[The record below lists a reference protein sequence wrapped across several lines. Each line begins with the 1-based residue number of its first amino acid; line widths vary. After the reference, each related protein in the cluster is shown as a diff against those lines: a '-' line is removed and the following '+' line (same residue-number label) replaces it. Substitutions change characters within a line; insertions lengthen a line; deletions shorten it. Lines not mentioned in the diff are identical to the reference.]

1 MITDR
6 DYIEIGDAPS
16 QIAYDSNHFDSP
28 RLQMKILKI
37 LLQIVGF
44 VVLIGAVA
52 IGTLRIQRSSADG
65 ATVVFPGGEMIAGEL
80 HMGPEPDWSF
90 TDDIFTIELQLND
103 PMSTR
108 TIFILES
115 EGKIY
120 VVSGYMKSFLGRIWK
135 EWAFDAD
142 EGNDEGVLRVN
153 NVRYPRQLV
162 RIKEGDVLN
171 GVAAKLLAKY
181 SGVPTPVSA
190 EAIATAR
197 ADIEDGNSWIFELT
211 PR

>member
-1 MITDR
+1 M
-6 DYIEIGDAPS
+6 
-16 QIAYDSNHFDSP
+16 
-28 RLQMKILKI
+28 M
-37 LLQIVGF
+37 
-44 VVLIGAVA
+44 
-52 IGTLRIQRSSADG
+52 
-65 ATVVFPGGEMIAGEL
+65 AGEL
-80 HMGPEPDWSF
+80 HTGAEPNWSF

-103 PMSTR
+103 PMATR
-108 TIFILES
+108 RIFILES

-120 VVSGYMKSFLGRIWK
+120 VVSGYMKSFLGKIWK

-153 NVRYPRQLV
+153 NVRYPRQLI

>member
-1 MITDR
+1 
-6 DYIEIGDAPS
+6 
-16 QIAYDSNHFDSP
+16 
-28 RLQMKILKI
+28 MKILKI
-37 LLQIVGF
+37 VLQMVGF
-44 VVLIGAVA
+44 VVLIGAVT

-65 ATVVFPGGEMIAGEL
+65 ATVVFPGGEMVAGEL
-80 HMGPEPDWSF
+80 HTGAEPNWSF

-103 PMSTR
+103 PMATR
-108 TIFILES
+108 RIFILES

-120 VVSGYMKSFLGRIWK
+120 VVSGYMKSFLGKIWK

-142 EGNDEGVLRVN
+142 EGNDEGALRVS
-153 NVRYPRQLV
+153 NVRYPRQPI
-162 RIKEGDVLN
+162 RIEEGDVLN
-171 GVAAKLLAKY
+171 GVAAKLLGKY
-181 SGVPTPVSA
+181 SGVPTPVPA

>member
-1 MITDR
+1 M
-6 DYIEIGDAPS
+6 
-16 QIAYDSNHFDSP
+16 
-28 RLQMKILKI
+28 
-37 LLQIVGF
+37 
-44 VVLIGAVA
+44 LIGAVT

-65 ATVVFPGGEMIAGEL
+65 ATVVFPGGEMMAGEL
-80 HMGPEPDWSF
+80 HTGAEPNWNF

-103 PMSTR
+103 PMATR
-108 TIFILES
+108 RIFILES

-120 VVSGYMKSFLGRIWK
+120 VVSGYMKSFLGKIWK

-153 NVRYPRQLV
+153 NVRYPRQLI
-162 RIKEGDVLN
+162 RIEEGDVLN

>member
-1 MITDR
+1 V
-6 DYIEIGDAPS
+6 
-16 QIAYDSNHFDSP
+16 
-28 RLQMKILKI
+28 KILKI
-37 LLQIVGF
+37 ALQVIGF
-44 VVLIGAVA
+44 VVLIGAVT

-65 ATVVFPGGEMIAGEL
+65 ATVVFPGGEMMAGEL
-80 HMGPEPDWSF
+80 HTGPEPDWSF
-90 TDDIFTIELQLND
+90 TDGIFTIELQLND
-103 PMSTR
+103 PMASR
-108 TIFILES
+108 RIFILES

-120 VVSGYMKSFLGRIWK
+120 VVSGYMKSFLGKIWK

-171 GVAAKLLAKY
+171 GVSAKLLAKY

-190 EAIATAR
+190 EVIAISR
-197 ADIEDGNSWIFELT
+197 ADIENGNSWIFELA

>member
-1 MITDR
+1 
-6 DYIEIGDAPS
+6 
-16 QIAYDSNHFDSP
+16 
-28 RLQMKILKI
+28 MKILKTV
-37 LLQIVGF
+37 LQAIGF
-44 VVLIGAVA
+44 VVLIGAVSIA
-52 IGTLRIQRSSADG
+52 TLRIQRSSADG
-65 ATVVFPGGEMIAGEL
+65 ATVVFPGGELISGDL
-80 HMGPEPDWSF
+80 HTGPEPDWSF

-103 PMSTR
+103 PMATR
-108 TIFILES
+108 RIFILES

-120 VVSGYMKSFLGRIWK
+120 VVSGYMKSFLGKIWK

-162 RIKEGDVLN
+162 RIKEGDVLD
-171 GVAAKLLAKY
+171 GVSAKLLAKY

-190 EAIATAR
+190 TAIATAR
-197 ADIEDGNSWIFELT
+197 ADIEDGNSWIFELA

>member
-1 MITDR
+1 M
-6 DYIEIGDAPS
+6 
-16 QIAYDSNHFDSP
+16 
-28 RLQMKILKI
+28 
-37 LLQIVGF
+37 
-44 VVLIGAVA
+44 
-52 IGTLRIQRSSADG
+52 
-65 ATVVFPGGEMIAGEL
+65 AT
-80 HMGPEPDWSF
+80 
-90 TDDIFTIELQLND
+90 
-103 PMSTR
+103 R
-108 TIFILES
+108 RIFILES

-120 VVSGYMKSFLGRIWK
+120 VVSGYMKSFLGKIWK

-153 NVRYPRQLV
+153 NVRYPRQLI

-171 GVAAKLLAKY
+171 GVADKLLAKY

>member
-1 MITDR
+1 
-6 DYIEIGDAPS
+6 
-16 QIAYDSNHFDSP
+16 
-28 RLQMKILKI
+28 MKILKI
-37 LLQIVGF
+37 VLQVVGF
-44 VVLIGAVA
+44 LVLIGAVA
-52 IGTLRIQRSSADG
+52 IGTLRIQRGSADG
-65 ATVVFPGGEMIAGEL
+65 ATVVFPGGEMVSGEL

-90 TDDIFTIELQLND
+90 TDDIFTIELQLNN

-108 TIFILES
+108 RIFILES

-120 VVSGYMKSFLGRIWK
+120 VVSGYMKSFLGKIWK
-135 EWAFDAD
+135 QWAFDAD
-142 EGNDEGVLRVN
+142 AGNDQGVLRVN

-162 RIKEGDVLN
+162 RVKEGDVLD

-190 EAIATAR
+190 QAIATAR
-197 ADIEDGNSWIFELT
+197 ADIEDGNSWVFELV

>member
-1 MITDR
+1 M
-6 DYIEIGDAPS
+6 A
-16 QIAYDSNHFDSP
+16 
-28 RLQMKILKI
+28 
-37 LLQIVGF
+37 GF
-44 VVLIGAVA
+44 VVLIGAVT

-65 ATVVFPGGEMIAGEL
+65 ATVVFPGGEMVAGEL
-80 HMGPEPDWSF
+80 HTGAEPNWSF

-103 PMSTR
+103 PMATR
-108 TIFILES
+108 RIFILES

-120 VVSGYMKSFLGRIWK
+120 VVSGYMKSFLGKIWK

-142 EGNDEGVLRVN
+142 EGNEEGVLRVN
-153 NVRYPRQLV
+153 NVRYPRQLI

>member
-1 MITDR
+1 
-6 DYIEIGDAPS
+6 
-16 QIAYDSNHFDSP
+16 
-28 RLQMKILKI
+28 MKALKI
-37 LLQIVGF
+37 VLQVMGF
-44 VVLIGAVA
+44 VVLIATVA

-80 HMGPEPDWSF
+80 HTGPEPDWSF

-103 PMSTR
+103 PMATR
-108 TIFILES
+108 RIFILES

-120 VVSGYMKSFLGRIWK
+120 VVSGYMKSFLGKIWK

-171 GVAAKLLAKY
+171 GISAKLLAKY
-181 SGVPTPVSA
+181 NGVATPVSVA
-190 EAIATAR
+190 AIATAR
-197 ADIEDGNSWIFELT
+197 ADIEDGNSWIFELA

>member
-1 MITDR
+1 M
-6 DYIEIGDAPS
+6 
-16 QIAYDSNHFDSP
+16 
-28 RLQMKILKI
+28 
-37 LLQIVGF
+37 VGF
-44 VVLIGAVA
+44 VVLIGAVT

-65 ATVVFPGGEMIAGEL
+65 ATVVFPGGEMKAGEL
-80 HMGPEPDWSF
+80 HTGAEPNWSF

-103 PMSTR
+103 PMATR
-108 TIFILES
+108 RIFILES

-120 VVSGYMKSFLGRIWK
+120 VVSGYMKSFLGKIWK
-135 EWAFDAD
+135 EWAFDA
-142 EGNDEGVLRVN
+142 DEGVLRVN
-153 NVRYPRQLV
+153 NVRYPRQLI
-162 RIKEGDVLN
+162 RIEEGDVLN

>member
-1 MITDR
+1 
-6 DYIEIGDAPS
+6 
-16 QIAYDSNHFDSP
+16 
-28 RLQMKILKI
+28 MKILKI
-37 LLQIVGF
+37 ALQMIGF
-44 VVLIGAVA
+44 VVLIGAVT

-65 ATVVFPGGEMIAGEL
+65 ATVVFPGGEMVAGEL
-80 HMGPEPDWSF
+80 HTGPEPDWSF

-103 PMSTR
+103 PMASR
-108 TIFILES
+108 RIFILES

-120 VVSGYMKSFLGRIWK
+120 VVSGYMKSFLGKIWK

-171 GVAAKLLAKY
+171 GVSAKLLAKY

-190 EAIATAR
+190 EVIAISR
-197 ADIEDGNSWIFELT
+197 ADIENGNSWIFELT

>member
-1 MITDR
+1 
-6 DYIEIGDAPS
+6 
-16 QIAYDSNHFDSP
+16 
-28 RLQMKILKI
+28 MKILKI
-37 LLQIVGF
+37 VLQMVGF
-44 VVLIGAVA
+44 VVLIGAVT

-65 ATVVFPGGEMIAGEL
+65 ATVVFPGGEMVAGEL
-80 HMGPEPDWSF
+80 QTGAEPNWSF

-103 PMSTR
+103 PMATR
-108 TIFILES
+108 RIFILES

-120 VVSGYMKSFLGRIWK
+120 VVSGYMKSLLGKIWK

-153 NVRYPRQLV
+153 NVRYPRQLI
-162 RIKEGDVLN
+162 RIEEGDVLN
-171 GVAAKLLAKY
+171 GVAAKLLSKY

>member
-1 MITDR
+1 
-6 DYIEIGDAPS
+6 
-16 QIAYDSNHFDSP
+16 
-28 RLQMKILKI
+28 MKILKI
-37 LLQIVGF
+37 ALQVIGF
-44 VVLIGAVA
+44 VVLIGAVT

-65 ATVVFPGGEMIAGEL
+65 ATVVFPGGEMVAGEL
-80 HMGPEPDWSF
+80 HTGPEPDWSF
-90 TDDIFTIELQLND
+90 TDGIFTIELQLND
-103 PMSTR
+103 PMASR
-108 TIFILES
+108 RIFILES

-120 VVSGYMKSFLGRIWK
+120 VVSGYMKSFLGKIWK

-171 GVAAKLLAKY
+171 GVSAKLLAKY

-190 EAIATAR
+190 EVIAISR
-197 ADIEDGNSWIFELT
+197 ADIENGNSWIFELA

>member
-1 MITDR
+1 V
-6 DYIEIGDAPS
+6 
-16 QIAYDSNHFDSP
+16 
-28 RLQMKILKI
+28 KILKI
-37 LLQIVGF
+37 VLQMVGF

-52 IGTLRIQRSSADG
+52 IGTLRIQRSSGDG
-65 ATVVFPGGEMIAGEL
+65 ATVVFPGGEMVAGEL
-80 HMGPEPDWSF
+80 HSGPEPDWSF

-103 PMSTR
+103 PMATR

-135 EWAFDAD
+135 EWAFEAD

-190 EAIATAR
+190 EAIAAAR

>member
-1 MITDR
+1 MKI
-6 DYIEIGDAPS
+6 IKIV
-16 QIAYDSNHFDSP
+16 
-28 RLQMKILKI
+28 LQML
-37 LLQIVGF
+37 GF
-44 VVLIGAVA
+44 VVLLGAVT
-52 IGTLRIQRSSADG
+52 IGTLRVQRSSGDG

-80 HMGPEPDWSF
+80 HTGPEPDWSF

-103 PMSTR
+103 PMATR
-108 TIFILES
+108 RIFIIES

-120 VVSGYMKSFLGRIWK
+120 VVSGYMKSFLGKIWK

-142 EGNDEGVLRVN
+142 AGNDEGVLRVN
-153 NVRYPRQLV
+153 NVRYPRKLV
-162 RIKEGDVLN
+162 RIEEGDVLN

-190 EAIATAR
+190 NAIATAR
-197 ADIEDGNSWIFELT
+197 ADIEDGNSWIFELA

>member
-1 MITDR
+1 V
-6 DYIEIGDAPS
+6 
-16 QIAYDSNHFDSP
+16 
-28 RLQMKILKI
+28 KILKI
-37 LLQIVGF
+37 VLQMVGF
-44 VVLIGAVA
+44 VVLIGAVT

-65 ATVVFPGGEMIAGEL
+65 ATVVFPGGEMMAGEL
-80 HMGPEPDWSF
+80 HTGAEPNWSF

-103 PMSTR
+103 PMATR
-108 TIFILES
+108 RIFILES

-120 VVSGYMKSFLGRIWK
+120 VVSGYMKSFLGKIWK

-153 NVRYPRQLV
+153 NVRYPRQLI
-162 RIKEGDVLN
+162 RIEEGDVLN

>member
-1 MITDR
+1 V
-6 DYIEIGDAPS
+6 
-16 QIAYDSNHFDSP
+16 
-28 RLQMKILKI
+28 KILKTV
-37 LLQIVGF
+37 LQAIGF
-44 VVLIGAVA
+44 VVLIGAVSIA
-52 IGTLRIQRSSADG
+52 TLRIQRSSADG
-65 ATVVFPGGEMIAGEL
+65 ATVVFPGGELISGDL
-80 HMGPEPDWSF
+80 HTGPEPDWGF

-103 PMSTR
+103 PMATR
-108 TIFILES
+108 RIFILES

-120 VVSGYMKSFLGRIWK
+120 VVSGYMKSFLGKIWK

-162 RIKEGDVLN
+162 RIKEGDVLD
-171 GVAAKLLAKY
+171 GVSAKLLAKY

-190 EAIATAR
+190 TAIATAR
-197 ADIEDGNSWIFELT
+197 ADIEDGNSWIFELA